1 MVDYKCNYS
10 GFGVGVAV
18 LDTGIYAGHLD
29 LCSRIAVFRDFV
41 SFRKDPYDDNGHGTH
56 VAGII
61 GGDGA
66 ASGGRFTGI
75 APRCHFIALKVLD
88 RFGNGRKEVLLQ
100 AFDWI
105 LANRELYNIRVVNIS
120 VGTTCRTACD
130 NSLLI
135 EGVERLWNEN
145 LVVVAA
151 AGNQGPRPGSI
162 TAPGSSRKVITVGSS
177 DMLTGKKAVSGRG
190 PTSDC
195 VCKPDI
201 VVPGNKIVSC
211 GTESPAAYGIKS
223 GTSMSTP
230 VISGACALMLEKEPT
245 LSNVEI
251 KRRLL
256 LGADDLGYNRNI
268 QGWGKFNL
276 KRFMETL

>member
-1 MVDYKCNYS
+1 MVDYKCGYS
-10 GFGVGVAV
+10 GLGVGVAV

-29 LCSRIAVFRDFV
+29 FGSRIAAFRDFV
-41 SFRKDPYDDNGHGTH
+41 SFRRNPYDDNGHGTH

-61 GGDGA
+61 GGDGT

-75 APRCHFIALKVLD
+75 APGCSFIVLKVLD
-88 RFGNGRKEVLLQ
+88 RFGNGRKEVLLK
-100 AFDWI
+100 AFRWV
-105 LANRELYNIRVVNIS
+105 LANRELYNIQVVNIS
-120 VGTTCRTACD
+120 VGTTCRSACD

-135 EGVERLWNEN
+135 DGVEQLWDES

-177 DMLTGKKAVSGRG
+177 DMLTGKGAVSGRG
-190 PTSDC
+190 PTSEC
-195 VCKPDI
+195 ICKPDI
-201 VVPGNKIVSC
+201 VVPGNKVISC
-211 GTESPAAYGIKS
+211 GTESPFAYGIKS

-230 VISGACALMLEKEPT
+230 VISGACALILEKEPS

-256 LGADDLGYNRNI
+256 LGADDLGYDRNI

-276 KRFMETL
+276 KKFMETL

>member
-1 MVDYKCNYS
+1 MVDYKYNYS

-66 ASGGRFTGI
+66 ASGGKFTGI
-75 APRCHFIALKVLD
+75 APGCHFIALKVLD

-130 NSLLI
+130 KTSYNWGCRAS
-135 EGVERLWNEN
+135 VERK
-145 LVVVAA
+145 
-151 AGNQGPRPGSI
+151 PCCRRCRRKSGS
-162 TAPGSSRKVITVGSS
+162 PSRKYYCAR
-177 DMLTGKKAVSGRG
+177 KQQK
-190 PTSDC
+190 
-195 VCKPDI
+195 
-201 VVPGNKIVSC
+201 GNH
-211 GTESPAAYGIKS
+211 
-223 GTSMSTP
+223 
-230 VISGACALMLEKEPT
+230 
-245 LSNVEI
+245 
-251 KRRLL
+251 RRLQRYAYRKKSRL
-256 LGADDLGYNRNI
+256 R
-268 QGWGKFNL
+268 
-276 KRFMETL
+276 KRSYLRLCM